1 MANNWENGQVNDSGI
16 DNSIPDTPV
25 RSFDSTTTPSYQP
38 TTEPENSGPSATPL
52 VAPDEDFIN
61 RKWRPMM
68 AWVYMAICACDFI
81 IFPVLWSILQA
92 AQGGMVDDQ
101 WAPITLEGGGLIHVA
116 MGAVLGIAAY
126 GRTKEKLNERL

>member
-1 MANNWENGQVNDSGI
+1 MSNNWNDNTTDPGI
-16 DNSIPDTPV
+16 DTSIPDTPV
-25 RSFDSTTTPSYQP
+25 RSFDPVA
-38 TTEPENSGPSATPL
+38 NSGYQSSDNSDNGSTITPM
-52 VAPDEDFIN
+52 VPPDEDFIN

-81 IFPVLWSILQA
+81 IFPVLWSLLQA

-101 WAPITLEGGGLIHVA
+101 WAPITLEGGGLIHLA

-126 GRTKEKLNERL
+126 GRTKEKLNEKF